1 MKGSTDSK
9 LKPALI
15 GGAALGAAS
24 AIPPINMLNCACCA
38 LVIGGGVL
46 AVYLYLRNRPPAPQP
61 PYGDGAIL
69 GLMAGAIGA
78 VVATIISIPVQMI
91 MASFMDPERQAAQMK
106 EAFSQIDL
114 PPAVENFVL
123 SMASPSLNAVK
134 LLTGLAINLVV
145 FSIFALIGGII
156 GVAIFHKKGKP
167 YTPAA
172 IEPPPPP
179 PMNV

>member
-1 MKGSTDSK
+1 MNGSTDSK
-9 LKPALI
+9 LRPALI

-24 AIPPINMLNCACCA
+24 AIPPISMLNCACCA

-46 AVYLYLRNRPPAPQP
+46 AAYLYLKKQPPAPQA

-78 VVATIISIPVQMI
+78 VVATILSIPVQLI
-91 MASFMDPERQAAQMK
+91 MATFLDPAQQAEQLRQALEQFDM
-106 EAFSQIDL
+106 
-114 PPAVENFVL
+114 PASVEQFVL

-134 LLTGLAINLVV
+134 LLTGLGVNLVV
-145 FSIFALIGGII
+145 FGIFAMLGGII

-167 YTPAA
+167 YVPAS
-172 IEPPPPP
+172 IEPPPP

>member
-1 MKGSTDSK
+1 MNGSTPSK

-15 GGAALGAAS
+15 GGVALGAAS
-24 AIPPINMLNCACCA
+24 AIPPISWLNCACCA

-46 AVYLYLRNRPPAPQP
+46 AVYLYLKDQPPAPQP

-78 VVATIISIPVQMI
+78 VVATILTIPVQMI
-91 MASFMDPERQAAQMK
+91 MASFMDPASQTAQMK
-106 EAFSQIDL
+106 EAFSQLDM
-114 PPAVENFVL
+114 PPALEQFLLN
-123 SMASPSLNAVK
+123 MASPSVNATK
-134 LLTGLAINLVV
+134 LLLALGFNLVI

-167 YTPAA
+167 YTPAP

-179 PMNV
+179 RMNV